1 MGDIQR
7 AFPNLA
13 VDDLAASRAFYERL
27 GYRLR
32 FESPWFVQLAA
43 PGREGLELGLLRR
56 DHPVVPEAARSA
68 PAGVMLT
75 VVVPDVDAAW
85 RTLREAGVEILEP
98 PRDLFYGQR
107 RMVVRA
113 PEGTAVDVSSA
124 CEPDPDWMARVRA
137 AEDGSYF
144 EEG

>member
-1 MGDIQR
+1 MSEIER
-7 AFPNLA
+7 AFLNLA

-43 PGREGLELGLLRR
+43 PGREALELGLLRR
-56 DHPVVPEAARSA
+56 DHPVVPAAARSA

-85 RTLREAGVEILEP
+85 RSLREAGVEILEP

-107 RMVVRA
+107 RMLLVD
-113 PEGTAVDVSSA
+113 PDGQLVDVSSE
-124 CEPDPDWMARVRA
+124 CPPDPGWLASLS
-137 AEDGSYF
+137 G
-144 EEG
+144 